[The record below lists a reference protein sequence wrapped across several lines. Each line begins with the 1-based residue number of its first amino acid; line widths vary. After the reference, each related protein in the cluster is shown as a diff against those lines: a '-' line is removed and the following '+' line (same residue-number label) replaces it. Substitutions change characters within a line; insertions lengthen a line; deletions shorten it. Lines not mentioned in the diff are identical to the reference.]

1 MPERSMTN
9 WRLFPPQTREV
20 QLDEKWAF
28 VGKKQA
34 HCDPDDPVDAK
45 QGDHWDHVAFD
56 AEHRLVLC
64 VVPGKRTEDN
74 TLALVREVKQRLGGR
89 VPALITRLRRAQ
101 SSRDEY
107 RPYKTALLEVY
118 GETVCPPRT
127 GRRGRPRLPYQVP
140 PPTLHYGTVHKTRR
154 KGRVV
159 RVEERVIFGDPDEVR
174 ALLARSAVSR
184 KINTAFIER
193 NNGTDRNRNAR
204 KVRRTYCFS
213 KDWDVHEA
221 VTYFTMYSYNFCWP
235 VRTLRVRD
243 TQGNWQHR
251 TPALAAGLTDHV
263 WSLTDWLTFPAMQ

>member
-1 MPERSMTN
+1 MTN
-9 WRLFPPQTREV
+9 WWLFPPQTREV

-34 HCDPDDPVDAK
+34 HCDPDDPTDAK

-56 AEHRLVLC
+56 AEHRLVLS
-64 VVPGKRTEDN
+64 VVPGKRTEEN
-74 TLALVREVKQRLGGR
+74 TLALVGDVKQRLGGQ
-89 VPALITRLRRAQ
+89 VPRLIT
-101 SSRDEY
+101 SDEY

-127 GRRGRPRLPYQVP
+127 GRRGRPRLPYKEP

-159 RVEERVIFGDPDEVR
+159 RVEARVIFGDRDEVR
-174 ALLARSAVSR
+174 ALLERSAVSR

-204 KVRRTYCFS
+204 KARRTYCFS

-235 VRTLRVRD
+235 VRTLRIRD
-243 TQGNWQHR
+243 CEGNWQHR
-251 TPALAAGLTDHV
+251 TPASAAGLTDHV
-263 WSLTDWLTFPAMQ
+263 WSLTEWLMFPAMQ